1 MTTTGSLQALIDVPG
16 LGTVE
21 ASTWLDGSRRYMLP
35 AKAKGEKDR
44 EVARIQK
51 GQVAQWGTLAC
62 DRRVGQQLVEAVAN
76 GAV

>member
-1 MTTTGSLQALIDVPG
+1 MTVAGAVQALIDIPR

-21 ASTWLDGSRRYMLP
+21 ASTWPDGSRRYVLP

-51 GQVAQWGTLAC
+51 GQVSKWGTLAC
-62 DRRVGQQLVEAVAN
+62 DRRIAEQLAEAVAD